1 MYGKNAKKDKKCK
14 TLPKDKRNLEEHAR
28 ARKTKLCWK
37 LLLCCSVMS
46 LEDVAEE
53 QAIQQMTYSNWGL

>member
-14 TLPKDKRNLEEHAR
+14 TLPKDKRNLEEHKHAR

-37 LLLCCSVMS
+37 LLLYFSVMS

-53 QAIQQMTYSNWGL
+53 QAI